1 MTTLVT
7 PALPLSDPV
16 PLAAPDRTWTRW
28 LGPLISLALLAVVL
42 LDYSRFELRADTR
55 LLAAAPA
62 FWVLFVLYFLCTAL
76 WEWVIYR
83 RLWNIPASGIAAL
96 LRKDITN
103 ELLLGYLGEVYFY
116 AWARQRVQLTAAP
129 FGAIKDV
136 AILSAMVANLV
147 TLALLPLGLALLGNL
162 PPQVDPLAL
171 KLSTV
176 AFLATSLIPLLLRRR
191 LFSLPRADLWFVA
204 GIHALRVV
212 CAIALYAW
220 LWHLLLPTVAIG
232 WWIALAALRQL
243 VSRLPLAPGRD
254 VLFAAI
260 AAFFVGRH
268 SEVAALLALL
278 ATLTVAFQ
286 IAVGA
291 VLGAT
296 GLIERTGR

>member
-1 MTTLVT
+1 MT
-7 PALPLSDPV
+7 A
-16 PLAAPDRTWTRW
+16 LAATAPPIPDPAPLEAPGRAWTRW
-28 LGPLISLALLAVVL
+28 LGPLISLALLAGVL
-42 LDYSRFELRADTR
+42 REYSRFELTADSR
-55 LLAAAPA
+55 VLAAAPA
-62 FWVLFVLYFLCTAL
+62 FWLLFVLYFLCTAL

-83 RLWNIPASGIAAL
+83 RLWHIPATGIAAL

-116 AWARQRVQLTAAP
+116 AWARQRVRLTAAP

-136 AILSAMVANLV
+136 AIVSAMVGNLV
-147 TLALLPLGLALLGNL
+147 TLALLPLGLALLSNL
-162 PPQVDPLAL
+162 PPEVDPLAL
-171 KLSTV
+171 KLSV
-176 AFLATSLIPLLLRRR
+176 GAFIATSLVPLIFRRR

-204 GIHALRVV
+204 RIHALRVV
-212 CAIALYAW
+212 CAIALYAG
-220 LWHLLLPTVAIG
+220 LWHLLLPAVEIG
-232 WWIALAALRQL
+232 WWIVLAGLRQL
-243 VSRLPLAPGRD
+243 ASRLPLVPGRD

-260 AAFFVGRH
+260 AVFFVGRH

-296 GLIERTGR
+296 GLIERTVP